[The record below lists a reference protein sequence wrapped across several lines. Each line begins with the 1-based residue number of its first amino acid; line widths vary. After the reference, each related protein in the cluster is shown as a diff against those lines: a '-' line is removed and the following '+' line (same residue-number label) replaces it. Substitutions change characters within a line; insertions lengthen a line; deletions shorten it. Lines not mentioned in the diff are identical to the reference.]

1 MSYTITEICT
11 GCGACVRVCP
21 AHAISGEKKKPHT
34 IASELCI
41 DCGACG
47 RVCPKG
53 GIQNSIGRACTA
65 VKRSEW
71 PKPRIDIKACMSCSI
86 CIDACPAGCLEL
98 SGATGKDPHGHPYL
112 ADEKKCIACG
122 YCADECPV
130 MAITMTAPQQEPL
143 QAAAPAAG

>member
-34 IASELCI
+34 IASELC
-41 DCGACG
+41 
-47 RVCPKG
+47 
-53 GIQNSIGRACTA
+53 IQNSIGRACTA

-130 MAITMTAPQQEPL
+130 MAIIMTAPQQEPL
-143 QAAAPAAG
+143 QAPAPAAG